1 MKGDYLMNDITHSYE
16 TIIIGGGQA
25 GLATGYYL
33 KQQGRDFV
41 ILDGSERIGDPWR
54 ARWDSLRLFTPARYD
69 GLPGLPFPASPDY
82 FPPKDEMADYL
93 EAYAS
98 HFDLPVQSGVRVDRL
113 TRERHLV
120 DGISAELF
128 LD

>member
-1 MKGDYLMNDITHSYE
+1 MAAVKWMRKAMWIPEPVPSSTKCLIHPT
-16 TIIIGGGQA
+16 
-25 GLATGYYL
+25 
-33 KQQGRDFV
+33 
-41 ILDGSERIGDPWR
+41 
-54 ARWDSLRLFTPARYD
+54 
-69 GLPGLPFPASPDY
+69 
-82 FPPKDEMADYL
+82 KDEMADYL